1 MSSPR
6 WLNDHADGREC
17 GRAQLHITRVRSR
30 QRRIYWRPLR
40 HLLRFQGAV
49 VCHNIEPSLRARGGC
64 IQRSIYGANVSVQ
77 TRDMASVTYIRKD
90 DSPEPVRSSS
100 GRTRN
105 PCIDTLR
112 TVLDRIQV
120 SATAGGAKP
129 LSFLRIEKPCDVPT
143 QPRSSYSA
151 QSRRGHLHI
160 VHLVRVRLPPKRRCL
175 AEEY

>member
-1 MSSPR
+1 MWARATTHHRSAKPAATNLLASTPTSTPLPR
-6 WLNDHADGREC
+6 CC
-17 GRAQLHITRVRSR
+17 GL
-30 QRRIYWRPLR
+30 P
-40 HLLRFQGAV
+40 
-49 VCHNIEPSLRARGGC
+49 NIEPSLRARGGC
-64 IQRSIYGANVSVQ
+64 IQRSIYGANVSGQ

-90 DSPEPVRSSS
+90 DSPEPVKSSS

-105 PCIDTLR
+105 PCIDTRR

-160 VHLVRVRLPPKRRCL
+160 VQLVRVRLPPKRRCL